1 MNAKALIVRAYAGR
15 RRSGVAAARLFAAL
29 LALWLVVAGRA
40 ESPRAVLERGNA
52 EYAAGRFEAA
62 LEAYQ
67 RIGDQVPSELAGEL
81 LNNLAATYFRL
92 GKLDEAR
99 ERWVRAAGMR
109 DAKFEAAAR
118 YNLGNCDY
126 ADALKALEAQHAQA
140 ALKHLATA
148 IDQYRDALRLDAALR
163 DARAN
168 LELAYEL
175 KKQIEE
181 QSQPQSQPSPEQ
193 QQEKNDQRS
202 QSSQPSSQPSESDPN
217 NASQDQSEQQSDQQQ
232 QEPQQQQ
239 PEPQPESQ
247 PAPQSQ
253 PSQQE
258 QPAAESQPAEAPPQP
273 DTGDEQREQNP
284 LLNLTQQEAERL
296 LQMIRDLEKQRRAML
311 RQLEMQKHRP
321 VDKDW

>member
-1 MNAKALIVRAYAGR
+1 MTAMTRVVPDYAGR
-15 RRSGVAAARLFAAL
+15 RRGGTAAL
-29 LALWLVVAGRA
+29 LVLALAAASWAD
-40 ESPRAVLERGNA
+40 SPRELVERGNA

-62 LEAYQ
+62 LQAYQ
-67 RIGDQVPSELAGEL
+67 QIGDQVPSELAGEL

-92 GKLDEAR
+92 GKLDDAR

-126 ADALKALEAQHAQA
+126 ADALKALEAQNARM
-140 ALKHLATA
+140 ALEHLATA
-148 IDQYRDALRLDAALR
+148 IDQYRDALRLDATLG

-168 LELAYEL
+168 LELAYQL

-193 QQEKNDQRS
+193 QQEQSDQQN
-202 QSSQPSSQPSESDPN
+202 QSSRPASQPSESDPN
-217 NASQDQSEQQSDQQQ
+217 QADQQQ
-232 QEPQQQQ
+232 NESQENSQQ
-239 PEPQPESQ
+239 SQ
-247 PAPQSQ
+247 PAPASE
-253 PSQQE
+253 PSEPE
-258 QPAAESQPAEAPPQP
+258 QPEPESQPAEAQSQP
-273 DTGDEQREQNP
+273 AAGDEEPEQIPP
-284 LLNLTQQEAERL
+284 LDLTQQEAERL

-311 RQLEMQKHRP
+311 RQLEMQRHRP